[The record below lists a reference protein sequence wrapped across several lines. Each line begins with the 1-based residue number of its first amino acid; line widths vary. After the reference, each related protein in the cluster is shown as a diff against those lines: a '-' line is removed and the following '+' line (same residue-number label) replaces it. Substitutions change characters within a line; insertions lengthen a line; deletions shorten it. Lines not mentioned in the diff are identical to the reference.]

1 MTTAPKIEQMTLDEY
16 VRLYEQEGAF
26 EIIDGERKP
35 LMPPV
40 MIHIIIVRALF
51 RILDA
56 YCIKHQLGEI
66 MTEAPYVLTYS
77 SNWVNGS
84 RVPDVMYFAK
94 DRWADYILNTEDWA
108 RKPSTLVP
116 DFVIEVVSPNDLYTE
131 LQQKVEIYQRDGVRL
146 IWIVDPMR
154 KKVAVYSGEQFTS
167 LGAED
172 SLTGGN
178 VLPDL
183 QINLK
188 DLFGAIDSEGK

>member
-1 MTTAPKIEQMTLDEY
+1 MTTISKVEQMSLDEY

-26 EIIDGERKP
+26 EIIDGEHRP
-35 LMPPV
+35 LLPQV
-40 MIHIIIVRALF
+40 ALHGLIAQALF
-51 RILDA
+51 IQLDTH
-56 YCIKHQLGEI
+56 CRQNQLGEVFNNMLVVQMVDDKI
-66 MTEAPYVLTYS
+66 ANSY
-77 SNWVNGS
+77 
-84 RVPDVMYFAK
+84 RPDVLFIK
-94 DRWADYILNTEDWA
+94 RHRWQEYKVSFPNWLDLPFII
-108 RKPSTLVP
+108 VP

-131 LQQKVEIYQRDGVRL
+131 LQQKVEVYQHDGVRL

-154 KKVAVYSGEQFTS
+154 KKVVVYSGEQFFS

-172 SLTGGN
+172 TLSGGD

>member
-1 MTTAPKIEQMTLDEY
+1 MTTISKIEQMTLDEY

-40 MIHIIIVRALF
+40 GIHGLIVQTLFLIIF
-51 RILDA
+51 TH
-56 YCIKHQLGEI
+56 CKKHDLGRVWQE
-66 MTEAPYVLTYS
+66 MPYVLTYS
-77 SNWVNGS
+77 SNWVKGS
-84 RVPDVMYFAK
+84 RVPDVMFYAK
-94 DRWADYILNTEDWA
+94 QRWETYIAETEDWGS
-108 RKPSTLVP
+108 KPFIIVP

-131 LQQKVEIYQRDGVRL
+131 LQQKVEFYQHDGVRL
-146 IWIVDPMR
+146 IWIIDPMR
-154 KKVAVYSGEQFTS
+154 KKVAVYSGEQFFS
-167 LGAED
+167 FGAED
-172 SLTGGN
+172 SLTGGD